1 MNYIAPENTKFTFG
15 YKTIDDTVDSET
27 IYKLVDGSLPSTS
40 SVEVNCP
47 YGTKI
52 NLNNKDIYTANAN
65 GIFAWYYGTQTE
77 KLKTLFG
84 FYSKDGEVT
93 LGVFTYNIESGD
105 IKFLKVLY
113 STTKGHLQDEFILKK
128 LLHGSAG
135 KVATDLNLNLITI
148 TPSGEI
154 ITISDPTLNEIP
166 QTIVLKEKARKI
178 MFFKMFVKSE
188 ELACEFDRFYIE
200 FRMSGKYRGE

>member
-1 MNYIAPENTKFTFG
+1 M
-15 YKTIDDTVDSET
+15 
-27 IYKLVDGSLPSTS
+27 
-40 SVEVNCP
+40 
-47 YGTKI
+47 
-52 NLNNKDIYTANAN
+52 
-65 GIFAWYYGTQTE
+65 
-77 KLKTLFG
+77 
-84 FYSKDGEVT
+84 
-93 LGVFTYNIESGD
+93 
-105 IKFLKVLY
+105 
-113 STTKGHLQDEFILKK
+113 
-128 LLHGSAG
+128 LHGSASI
-135 KVATDLNLNLITI
+135 VATDLNLDLITI

>member
-1 MNYIAPENTKFTFG
+1 MKTPDRAYKNWPNY
-15 YKTIDDTVDSET
+15 DDDVANKIYVD
-27 IYKLVDGSLPSTS
+27 
-40 SVEVNCP
+40 
-47 YGTKI
+47 
-52 NLNNKDIYTANAN
+52 
-65 GIFAWYYGTQTE
+65 
-77 KLKTLFG
+77 LKVAEG
-84 FYSKDGEVT
+84 DS
-93 LGVFTYNIESGD
+93 SGD

-128 LLHGSAG
+128 LLHSSAG

-178 MFFKMFVKSE
+178 MFFKMFVESK

>member
-1 MNYIAPENTKFTFG
+1 M
-15 YKTIDDTVDSET
+15 
-27 IYKLVDGSLPSTS
+27 
-40 SVEVNCP
+40 
-47 YGTKI
+47 
-52 NLNNKDIYTANAN
+52 
-65 GIFAWYYGTQTE
+65 
-77 KLKTLFG
+77 
-84 FYSKDGEVT
+84 T

-128 LLHGSAG
+128 LLHSSAG